1 MSNELRRPVSNVKSS
16 RDKQCFTLHFERHYF
31 EFKYVRAKGD
41 NYYLTLIPY
50 LGKKVDIYSSF
61 LKTEYFKEEENQPA
75 EEARNYSN
83 DFEWETEA
91 SKMNFE
97 CAAELF

>member
-1 MSNELRRPVSNVKSS
+1 MRRSVSNVKSS

-31 EFKYVRAKGD
+31 EFKYVRAQGD

-50 LGKKVDIYSSF
+50 LWERVDISSSLF
-61 LKTEYFKEEENQPA
+61 KSEYFKNEDCQLKKQNTAQMIL
-75 EEARNYSN
+75 N
-83 DFEWETEA
+83 DWETEA